1 VREGP
6 SPTLLD
12 LGSPLRVSWR
22 RYFDQEEA
30 SMTRVEIIGDKLS
43 LTIEG
48 IDVILSFKKHLE
60 VPLAH
65 VTGVELGITK
75 EAQAR
80 LDKSIRIPGAYMPG
94 IAIAGHFYRDGH
106 WVFWN
111 IHKGEKAITIVLD
124 HEKFVNLVVEVEDP
138 TSAVAA
144 IRQAIAAR

>member
-1 VREGP
+1 
-6 SPTLLD
+6 
-12 LGSPLRVSWR
+12 
-22 RYFDQEEA
+22 
-30 SMTRVEIIGDKLS
+30 MTRVEVIGDKLS

-65 VTGVELGITK
+65 VVGVEAGITA
-75 EAQAR
+75 EAQKR
-80 LDKSIRIPGAYMPG
+80 LDESIRVPGAYMPG
-94 IAIAGHFYRDGH
+94 IAIAGHFYRDGQ

-138 TSAVAA
+138 QRA
-144 IRQAIAAR
+144 ISEIRAAIAARP